1 MQSNNVRTLS
11 NGVQMPGIGM
21 GTYPLQGRAMTK
33 AVVAAVQCG
42 YRAFDTAHAYANEG
56 SLGNALQ
63 EAYRISGVKRAE
75 VFITSKIEDRLDNG
89 TPDGKLFQ
97 GFSPNEKRDIRGIV
111 AEQLTETLKHL
122 QTDYL
127 DLLLIHWP
135 HPDCFV
141 DVWKAMEDEYR
152 AGRVRSIGVSNFR
165 ERHLQKIIDAGS
177 IVPMVNQFEL
187 HPLNTKKNL
196 IKHCQRLNIQ
206 VEAYSPLL
214 VMRPEIMNAPVLSS
228 LAKKY
233 NKSLPQIILRWDVQQ
248 GVIPIPKS
256 GNPERLRENIDIF
269 DFELTP
275 EDMQGID
282 SLNQDFIALSESWYC
297 PGY

>member
-1 MQSNNVRTLS
+1 
-11 NGVQMPGIGM
+11 MPCIGM
-21 GTYPLQGRAMTK
+21 GTYPLQGRAMTE
-33 AVVAAVQCG
+33 AVIAAVQCG
-42 YRAFDTAHAYANEG
+42 YRAFDTAYAYENED

-63 EAYRISGVKRAE
+63 EVYRTTGLKRAE
-75 VFITSKIEDRLDNG
+75 VFITSKIGDRLDHG
-89 TPDGKLFQ
+89 TPDGKLFHA
-97 GFSPNEKRDIRGIV
+97 SYPNEKRDIRGIV
-111 AEQLTETLKHL
+111 SRQLSETLKNL

-135 HPDCFV
+135 HPDYFV
-141 DVWKAMEDEYR
+141 EVWKSMEGEYR

-165 ERHLQKIIDAGS
+165 ERHLRKIAEAGS
-177 IVPMVNQFEL
+177 ICPMVNQFEL
-187 HPLNTKKNL
+187 HPLNTKKEL
-196 IKHCQRLNIQ
+196 IKYCQRLDIQ
-206 VEAYSPLL
+206 IEAYSPLL
-214 VMRPEIMNAPVLSS
+214 VMRREIMDAPVLKL

-233 NKSLPQIILRWDVQQ
+233 NKSMPQIILRWDVQQ

-256 GNPERLRENIDIF
+256 GNSARLRENINIF

-282 SLNQDFIALSESWYC
+282 ALNQDFIGLSESWYC